1 MQKKWLSSLIVLSAF
16 AMLGRLLGFLREMLI
31 ASGFGATEVTDSYL
45 TALILFD
52 IAMAANASFLQ
63 GTFAYSTEIKS
74 KDNFEEGLLRA
85 GLKIFGIIF
94 ICSLIFFPLAG
105 LIIPLFYSRSDEAN
119 FTLVNSSRL
128 FFILASFLAA
138 SGVFA
143 ALLQMKGKITNPGR
157 LIVFLNVFSIVSL
170 FFFKNELGILSIPFG
185 FLVGACLFFIYQ
197 LILLK
202 KDRRITPEAEPE
214 TPADGFKFSAW
225 MAVAFLLYANAI
237 FPSVLGLMERFF
249 AYSFA
254 GGTFSHYQYAQ
265 KILQLPLTIL
275 SFAISTSLL
284 PFQVKSVN
292 EGKEDEFASR
302 TNKGITVS
310 ILTSAFFAL
319 VFYVA
324 AEPVIQ
330 ILFKRGMFNTK
341 DMMETASAL
350 RILSAGLVP
359 YLLTPIVANI
369 YFARGAVKNILIIN
383 TIFVVIQAVSL
394 GILSYTMPGI
404 KALSINWVIL
414 AWLNNL
420 ALIAYSLKKS
430 YFKLS
435 PAFLVK
441 MFLLIVITC
450 AIALI
455 GNAFIPVIG
464 GVVVQL
470 LFEGAILFG
479 LYLIVSL
486 ILFGKEALSY
496 FRKSRQTDN

>member
-1 MQKKWLSSLIVLSAF
+1 
-16 AMLGRLLGFLREMLI
+16 
-31 ASGFGATEVTDSYL
+31 
-45 TALILFD
+45 
-52 IAMAANASFLQ
+52 MAANASFLQ

-74 KDNFEEGLLRA
+74 KQNFEEGLLRA

-94 ICSLIFFPLAG
+94 ICSLLFFPLAG
-105 LIIPLFYSRSDEAN
+105 IIIPLFYSRSDEAN
-119 FTLVNSSRL
+119 FTLLNSSRL

-185 FLVGACLFFIYQ
+185 FLIGASLFFIYQ

-202 KDRRITPEAEPE
+202 KDRRITPEEEPE

-249 AYSFA
+249 AYTFA

-284 PFQVKSVN
+284 PFQVKSIN
-292 EGKEDEFASR
+292 EGKEDEFAAA
-302 TNKGITVS
+302 TKKGITVS

-319 VFYVA
+319 IFFAA

-330 ILFKRGMFNTK
+330 ILFKRGMFNTR
-341 DMMETASAL
+341 DMLETALAL
-350 RILSAGLVP
+350 RILSIGLIP
-359 YLLTPIVANI
+359 YLLTPIIANI

-383 TIFVVIQAVSL
+383 TFFVVIQAVSL

-420 ALIAYSLKKS
+420 ALIIYSLRKK
-430 YFKLS
+430 YFAIAPS
-435 PAFLVK
+435 FGVK
-441 MFLLIVITC
+441 MFLLIIFTAVI
-450 AIALI
+450 AIC

-464 GVVVQL
+464 GALVQL
-470 LFEGAILFG
+470 LFEGAIMFGIYLMLGASLFG
-479 LYLIVSL
+479 R
-486 ILFGKEALSY
+486 EAFSY
-496 FRKSRQTDN
+496 FKRNRR